1 MCHMT
6 QRVVKH
12 LNVHSSDGMHTIN
25 DNQLPALDAVLYWQA
40 PPKKIHVHQV
50 RLA

>member
-1 MCHMT
+1 MIN
-6 QRVVKH
+6 KAAAFD

-25 DNQLPALDAVLYWQA
+25 DNQLPTLDAVLYWQA